1 MPIGYLVS
9 VAFMALL
16 TVFALAPLRQPRT
29 LALLSWSLSLVI
41 NELPFLAF
49 YWLLASTVLAFSEGD
64 IDSPGGWV
72 VFGLAGL
79 TTVGLGVIAWRA
91 WRAGPAVARALSENL
106 GSGWRNELDPQLAAR
121 LRHHLPWLQIL
132 FFPILFR
139 RHDVE
144 RLRNIPYGDAGRWNL
159 LDLYRPRSRPPN
171 GPTLVYLHGGGF
183 SRGRKSREARPL
195 LYRLASQGWVCTSA
209 NYRLMPA
216 ATFPDHLIDLKKV
229 IAWVREHGSEY
240 GADPTVIFVAGSSA
254 GGNLALLAALTPNEP
269 AFQPGF
275 ERADTSI
282 AAAISLYGYYGPY
295 YDREQEDR
303 LPSSPMAYDAVV
315 APPIFLAHGDH
326 DTYVP
331 VGSARLMAQR
341 LRSRSTEP
349 VVYAELPGGQH
360 SFDLF
365 HSIRF
370 ETVVDGIEAFAAWV
384 ISRPKV
390 TDPYRT

>member
-9 VAFMALL
+9 VAFMASL

-41 NELPFLAF
+41 KELPFLAF
-49 YWLLASTVLAFSEGD
+49 YWLLASTALAFSEGD
-64 IDSPGGWV
+64 TDSLGGWV

-79 TTVGLGVIAWRA
+79 TSVGLGVIAWRG
-91 WRAGPAVARALSENL
+91 WRAGPAVARALSKNL
-106 GSGWRNELDPQLAAR
+106 GAGWRNELDPQLAAR

-159 LDLYRPRSRPPN
+159 LDLYRPRSHPPN
-171 GPTLVYLHGGGF
+171 GPTLVYLHGDGF

-216 ATFPDHLIDLKKV
+216 AIFPDHLIDLKKV

-254 GGNLALLAALTPNEP
+254 GGNLALLAALTPNAP
-269 AFQPGF
+269 TP
-275 ERADTSI
+275 R
-282 AAAISLYGYYGPY
+282 SL
-295 YDREQEDR
+295 
-303 LPSSPMAYDAVV
+303 LPSPSTATTARTTTGSRKTACHPHRWRTTRLSLLRSSSRMEITTPMC
-315 APPIFLAHGDH
+315 PWE
-326 DTYVP
+326 VP
-331 VGSARLMAQR
+331 DSWHSGSAAGQPSQWCTPNYPADST
-341 LRSRSTEP
+341 RSISSIPSASRRSSM
-349 VVYAELPGGQH
+349 G
-360 SFDLF
+360 
-365 HSIRF
+365 
-370 ETVVDGIEAFAAWV
+370 
-384 ISRPKV
+384 SRPSPLGSSR
-390 TDPYRT
+390 DPK